1 MKHFPLMKLR
11 RKASRPVHSL
21 KISAAILAG
30 LAALTAGIC
39 IGSVNIALSDTLS
52 ILFAKLS
59 GGAVKDSIDASL
71 VSILW
76 EIRIPRALCAFLVGG
91 ALAVSGAAIQSIL
104 QNPLASSYTL
114 GVSSGACLGAALVI
128 LFGAGSASVGFFL
141 LPAAGFACGL
151 GTVLL
156 VIVIASRLDS
166 GFQNHTI
173 ILFGMILSLF
183 VNAAMTM
190 LSALNKSHMQRLVLW
205 QMGTFSGRRFSH
217 AAVIFA
223 CVLAGTVLITLFHR
237 ELDILSFGDE
247 EAAAVGVDQRKIK
260 IVLLIL
266 SSFLTG
272 VSVCFTGIIGFV
284 DLTIPHIVR
293 KIYGS
298 AHKTVIPMSFV
309 LGGTFMT
316 LCDLLARTLMAPQEI
331 PVGAIT
337 AFAGA
342 PFFLWVYYKGR
353 V

>member
-1 MKHFPLMKLR
+1 MKLR
-11 RKASRPVHSL
+11 NQTSCPTHSL
-21 KISAAILAG
+21 QISAAILAG
-30 LAALTAGIC
+30 MTALVLGIC
-39 IGSVNIALSDTLS
+39 IGSVHIPLSDTVS
-52 ILFAKLS
+52 IILAKLS

-76 EIRIPRALCAFLVGG
+76 EIRIPRALCAYLVGG
-91 ALAVSGAAIQSIL
+91 ALAVSGAVIQAIL

-114 GVSSGACLGAALVI
+114 GVSSGACLGAALI
-128 LFGAGSASVGFFL
+128 IITGAGSASIGYFL
-141 LPAAGFACGL
+141 LPAAGFGCGL

-183 VNAAMTM
+183 VNAVMTM
-190 LSALNKSHMQRLVLW
+190 LSALNQSHMQRLILW
-205 QMGTFSGRRFSH
+205 QMGSFSGRRFAH
-217 AAVIFA
+217 AAVILI
-223 CVLAGTVLITLFHR
+223 CVMAGTALILYFHR

-247 EAAAVGVDQRKIK
+247 EAAAVGVDQKKIK
-260 IVLLIL
+260 ILLLIL

-272 VSVCFTGIIGFV
+272 VSVCFTGVIGFV

-298 AHKTVIPMSFV
+298 THRIVIPVSFI
-309 LGGTFMT
+309 LGGAFMT
-316 LCDLLARTLMAPQEI
+316 LSDLLARTLMAPQEI
-331 PVGAIT
+331 PIGAIT
-337 AFAGA
+337 AFTGA

-353 V
+353 T